1 MDSKEKQFLADS
13 YANAWM
19 AVKGGTTTVT
29 VLDHGWYQVKHSFLP
44 YPQKVRASKLLSGLA
59 VLTKRLLNKDVRG

>member
-1 MDSKEKQFLADS
+1 MNSEEKQFLADS

-29 VLDHGWYQVKHSFLP
+29 VLDHGWYEIRHSFLR
-44 YPQKVRASKLLSGLA
+44 YPQKVRASKLFNGLA

>member
-1 MDSKEKQFLADS
+1 MTNEEKQFLADS

-29 VLDHGWYQVKHSFLP
+29 VLDYGWYQVKHSFLP
-44 YPQKVRASKLLSGLA
+44 YPRKVRASKLLSGLA

>member
-1 MDSKEKQFLADS
+1 MNLEEKQFLADS

-29 VLDHGWYQVKHSFLP
+29 VLDHGWYEIRHSFVP
-44 YPQKVRASKLLSGLA
+44 YPQKVRSSKLISGLA

>member
-1 MDSKEKQFLADS
+1 MNAEEKQFLADS

-29 VLDHGWYQVKHSFLP
+29 VLDHGWYQIKHSFLP

>member
-1 MDSKEKQFLADS
+1 MTNEEKQFLADS

-29 VLDHGWYQVKHSFLP
+29 VLDHGWYEIRHSFMP

>member
-1 MDSKEKQFLADS
+1 MDSSEKQFLADS

-29 VLDHGWYQVKHSFLP
+29 VLDHGWYQIKHSFLP

-59 VLTKRLLNKDVRG
+59 VLTKRLLNKDVRK

>member
-1 MDSKEKQFLADS
+1 MTNEEKQFLADS

-29 VLDHGWYQVKHSFLP
+29 VLDHGWYEIRHSFVR

-59 VLTKRLLNKDVRG
+59 VLTKRLLNKDMRG